1 MDIQVK
7 TDLKK
12 LQKKMGVL
20 QHKTFNKVLSEGMNY
35 TGAKVV
41 NAHRQMLLKKLE
53 KPKKTSITAITMSQF
68 AKPNKRGLKVLFV
81 LKAMQLNF
89 CIISILERMSLL
101 EVKVIHHPQMMVC
114 PKETSLET

>member
-12 LQKKMGVL
+12 LQKKMDVL

-41 NAHRQMLLKKLE
+41 NAHREMLLRKLE
-53 KPKKTSITAITMSQF
+53 KPRKTSITAIVMSQF
-68 AKPNKRGLKVLFV
+68 AKPNKRGLKVTV
-81 LKAMQLNF
+81 
-89 CIISILERMSLL
+89 R
-101 EVKVIHHPQMMVC
+101 VKSYATKFLYYIYTGENEPARSQSY
-114 PKETSLET
+114 PSPT